1 MKPSILLATSPRRSP
16 IFTFFILIPCLCRI
30 HLLVFTRLP
39 PFGIG
44 TIEVH
49 LVACQDSSET
59 RPQVSLGRRTFF
71 HISEAA
77 FCALE
82 VTCLVSFHSLPLQHG
97 SSTPSNNLDMTDIFQ
112 PLDPQQSF
120 HQTLSHTSDRF
131 SSFRTTS

>member
-1 MKPSILLATSPRRSP
+1 MKPSIFLATSPQIP
-16 IFTFFILIPCLCRI
+16 YLHFFPSDSLSSLSNP
-30 HLLVFTRLP
+30 FTRLYSLATIWDRT
-39 PFGIG
+39 IG
-44 TIEVH
+44 VH
-49 LVACQDSSET
+49 LVACQDFSEI
-59 RPQVSLGRRTFF
+59 RPQVSLGRRTFS

-82 VTCLVSFHSLPLQHG
+82 VTCQVSFHSLPLQHG

>member
-1 MKPSILLATSPRRSP
+1 MKPSIFLATSPRIP
-16 IFTFFILIPCLCRI
+16 YLHFFPSDSLSSLSNS
-30 HLLVFTRLP
+30 FTRLYSLAT
-39 PFGIG
+39 IWDR

-49 LVACQDSSET
+49 LVACQDFSEI
-59 RPQVSLGRRTFF
+59 RPQVSLGRRTFS

-82 VTCLVSFHSLPLQHG
+82 VTCQVSFHSLPLQHG

>member
-1 MKPSILLATSPRRSP
+1 MKPSIFLATSPQIP
-16 IFTFFILIPCLCRI
+16 YLHFFPSDSLSSLSNS
-30 HLLVFTRLP
+30 FTRLYSLAT
-39 PFGIG
+39 IWDR

-49 LVACQDSSET
+49 LVACQDFSEI
-59 RPQVSLGRRTFF
+59 RPQVSLGRRTFS

-82 VTCLVSFHSLPLQHG
+82 VTCQVSFHSLPLQHG